1 MYKRHIVIDLEFT
14 TIPRRFREERAI
26 IRDEIIQ
33 IGAVMLDEHY
43 ERIGTFASFV
53 KPRYA
58 EHITEKVS
66 ALTGIQDA
74 DVESAPDLTE
84 ALELLT
90 EWIGFDEKTRI
101 YSWSNTDLYQLDDE
115 CYLKGIEFP
124 ANMYR
129 WMDFQKVYGRLIG
142 IHQNLS
148 LKNALGSA
156 ENRFDSENM
165 HSALYDALQ
174 TAELLKMTVSKE
186 VFSERTSTVRFAMKK
201 ASHSFTI
208 GGENQARLRA
218 LLVG

>member
-1 MYKRHIVIDLEFT
+1 MYTRHIVIDLEFT
-14 TIPRRFREERAI
+14 PIPRHFREEREI
-26 IRDEIIQ
+26 VWNEIIQ

-43 ERIGTFASFV
+43 ERIGTFASYV
-53 KPRYA
+53 KPCYA
-58 EHITEKVS
+58 EHIADKIT
-66 ALTGIQDA
+66 ALTGIRDA
-74 DVESAPDLTE
+74 DVESAPDLAE

-90 EWIGFDEKTRI
+90 EWIGFDEKTRV

-142 IHQNLS
+142 ICQKLS

-156 ENRFDSENM
+156 ENRFDSESM

-174 TAELLKMTVSKE
+174 TAELLQMTVSKE
-186 VFSERTSTVRFAMKK
+186 AFQEKTHVVRSVMSTIREGFGMGSANLTKL
-201 ASHSFTI
+201 
-208 GGENQARLRA
+208 QALM
-218 LLVG
+218 V